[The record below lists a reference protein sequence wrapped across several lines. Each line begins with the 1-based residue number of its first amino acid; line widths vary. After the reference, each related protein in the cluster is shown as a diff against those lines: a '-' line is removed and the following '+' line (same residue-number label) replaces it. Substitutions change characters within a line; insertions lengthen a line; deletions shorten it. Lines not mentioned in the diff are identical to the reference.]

1 MAPMSALFG
10 GRRSAG
16 GRIGAAVALAW
27 LAWLLAAGA
36 ALGHAELVESSPAD
50 GASVPPPTEVVA
62 TFSEAI
68 VGDRSSLEVRDAAG
82 ATIAK
87 GGLDPADPK
96 QVTMRVALPPLAP
109 GTYTVRWTAVAD
121 DGHVERGTFS
131 FQVVAPPSPSPT
143 PTATPT
149 PVPTPTAPASPSPAP
164 SPTPS
169 PSPPPAPSPAPAGST
184 GDGLAAVAVPI
195 VVALAV
201 AAVAAGWLLRR
212 RGG

>member
-1 MAPMSALFG
+1 MAPMPALFG
-10 GRRSAG
+10 GRGSAG
-16 GRIGAAVALAW
+16 GRIGAALTLAC
-27 LAWLLAAGA
+27 LAWLLAAGS
-36 ALGHAELVESSPAD
+36 ALAHAELVESSPAD

-96 QVTMRVALPPLAP
+96 QLTMRVALPPLAP

-131 FQVVAPPSPSPT
+131 FQVVAPPSPT

-149 PVPTPTAPASPSPAP
+149 PTPTTAPSPSPPATPTPIPSPSPAP
-164 SPTPS
+164 R
-169 PSPPPAPSPAPAGST
+169 PSPAPAAST

-195 VVALAV
+195 VVGLGVAV
-201 AAVAAGWLLRR
+201 VAAGWLLRR